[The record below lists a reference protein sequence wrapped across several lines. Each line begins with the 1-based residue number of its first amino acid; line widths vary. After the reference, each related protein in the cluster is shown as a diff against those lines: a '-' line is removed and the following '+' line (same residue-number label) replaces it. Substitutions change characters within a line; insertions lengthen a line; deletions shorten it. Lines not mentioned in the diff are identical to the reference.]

1 MWTWRPTLSK
11 IKINTAGRLYFVC
24 TCLYRSLFRLYLKQL
39 NKKWKIKNG
48 QRATLKFFKFH
59 LCHSKENRLYSFVPL
74 LLSFVPQRVRRYSA
88 FQFLR
93 NSYIANLTNFKDI
106 EMGPMAFERKSF
118 VPVCTSI
125 TFVCTSKG
133 SEIQRV
139 SDFAQLLYSANLA
152 NFKDIEMGPMAFERE
167 SFVSVCTS
175 ITFVCTSKGS
185 EIQRFQNIINASR
198 G

>member
-74 LLSFVPQRVRRYSA
+74 LLLFVPQRVRRDSA

-93 NSYIANLTNFKDI
+93 NLYI
-106 EMGPMAFERKSF
+106 
-118 VPVCTSI
+118 V
-125 TFVCTSKG
+125 
-133 SEIQRV
+133 
-139 SDFAQLLYSANLA
+139 NLA
-152 NFKDIEMGPMAFERE
+152 NFKDIEMGPTVFERK
-167 SFVSVCTS
+167 SFVPICTLLMHLWNWNRCIS
-175 ITFVCTSKGS
+175 EPFEVQTKVIEVQTGTNDSLSK
-185 EIQRFQNIINASR
+185 A
-198 G
+198 